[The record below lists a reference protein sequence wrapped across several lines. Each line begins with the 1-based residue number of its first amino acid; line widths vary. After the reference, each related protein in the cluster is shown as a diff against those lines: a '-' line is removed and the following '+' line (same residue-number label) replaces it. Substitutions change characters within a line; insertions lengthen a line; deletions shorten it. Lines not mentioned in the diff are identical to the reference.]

1 MKKLHPLLVAS
12 LLAVGLSTGAQA
24 QSTPTRSASQAA
36 TANARDAV
44 PEADRD
50 FMKKAA
56 EAGHAEVQA
65 ARLALSKTSNA
76 QVKKFAQMLV
86 DDHTKANAQLEQIA
100 SAKGVKLP
108 TEPSLMHKS
117 KLQLMKMAD
126 GKDFDE
132 RFTEDMGVDAHRET
146 IEMFR
151 EEIANGRDPQV
162 KAFAQQ
168 ALPKLESHLEMA
180 QQLRTQLERRESE
193 GAKR

>member
-1 MKKLHPLLVAS
+1 MPKARIAGVGMIPFAKPGAS
-12 LLAVGLSTGAQA
+12 APYDQMGA
-24 QSTPTRSASQAA
+24 S
-36 TANARDAV
+36 
-44 PEADRD
+44 
-50 FMKKAA
+50 
-56 EAGHAEVQA
+56 A

-151 EEIANGRDPQV
+151 EEIANGRDPQ
-162 KAFAQQ
+162 QCHGSR
-168 ALPKLESHLEMA
+168 LG
-180 QQLRTQLERRESE
+180 RIR
-193 GAKR
+193 

>member
-1 MKKLHPLLVAS
+1 
-12 LLAVGLSTGAQA
+12 
-24 QSTPTRSASQAA
+24 
-36 TANARDAV
+36 
-44 PEADRD
+44 
-50 FMKKAA
+50 MKKAA

-86 DDHTKANAQLEQIA
+86 DDHTKANAQLEQIRQRQRRETA
-100 SAKGVKLP
+100 

-168 ALPKLESHLEMA
+168 ALPKLERHLEMA